1 MDTALITATNSTAF
15 INQTMKNTPLYSFE
29 HKQVWARVLSVHDG
43 DTITC
48 VIESFPG
55 LFFRY
60 NVRLDGI
67 DTSEMT
73 SKDTVLKDFAE
84 LARNRLIA
92 YITDGAVQLDKN
104 VHYTRN
110 TIIQKLESDVYLV
123 YLACS
128 KMDKYGRILAQ
139 VYKNAPAAAAL
150 ESESANDML
159 IREGYALPYDGGK
172 KQGRTATP

>member
-1 MDTALITATNSTAF
+1 
-15 INQTMKNTPLYSFE
+15 MKNTPLYSFE
-29 HKQVWARVLSVHDG
+29 NKKVWARVLAVHDG
-43 DTITC
+43 DTMTC
-48 VIESFPG
+48 AIEAFPG

-73 SKDTVLKDFAE
+73 SKDTQLKDFAE

-92 YITDGAVQLDKN
+92 YLTDEKVQLKN
-104 VHYTRN
+104 NTHYTRN
-110 TIIQKLESDVYLV
+110 AIIQCFETDVYLV
-123 YLACS
+123 YLVCS

-139 VYKNAPAAAAL
+139 VYKNAAL
-150 ESESANDML
+150 ESANDML

-172 KQGRTATP
+172 KQMFTCQMKSV